1 LTARSKR
8 LLWLT
13 VGAGVAIRI
22 ALAFATFGDGP
33 DIRMFGYVGDA
44 LLDQPLHVYTALNH
58 APDARWFYPPGY
70 FPWVAVAEALSRA
83 TGLPMHGT
91 IQLAPI
97 AADAAIAWIVQDS
110 LGRRGKS
117 DAVRLG
123 AAATVAF
130 GPSFAIIS
138 GYQGQLDSVAILP
151 AVIAVIVWDRDPRR
165 RALVAGLLIGL
176 GGALKIFPLLAL
188 LALLPT
194 VRSWREA
201 ATLVGTAAAVGIVA
215 LAPWMISEQHEVRE
229 VLGYSGI
236 SGLGGPTLAMQP
248 GFAENFLGQY
258 PPDTQANWLLV
269 RVIAHGQVINLL
281 VLTGVALFLLRCRP
295 RPVEASVLVFL
306 SVYVLTTG
314 FFFQYVIWGLPFF
327 LLVGYVR
334 KTALLQAAYLAPA
347 VIFYMRPWDGTA
359 IVIPFAVIMI
369 GIWVALA
376 VALTRW
382 GAKLW
387 RERPAPLR
395 TAA

>member
-1 LTARSKR
+1 MTLSTKR
-8 LLWLT
+8 LLWLII
-13 VGAGVAIRI
+13 GAGVAIRV

-44 LLDQPLHVYTALNH
+44 LLDDPLHVYTALNH

-70 FPWVAVAEALSRA
+70 FPWVAVAEGLSRV

-97 AADAAIAWIVQDS
+97 AADAAIAWLVQDF

-117 DAVRLG
+117 DRVRLG
-123 AAATVAF
+123 AAAAVAF
-130 GPSFAIIS
+130 GPSFGIIS

-151 AVIAVIVWDRDPRR
+151 AVIAVIVWDRDHPR
-165 RALVAGLLIGL
+165 RALIAGLLIGI
-176 GGALKIFPLLAL
+176 GGALKIFPLLAV

-194 VRSWREA
+194 IRNWREA
-201 ATLVGTAAAVGIVA
+201 ATLIGSAAAVGILA
-215 LAPWMISEQHEVRE
+215 LAPWMISEQSEVRE

-248 GFAENFLGQY
+248 GFAENFLGPY
-258 PPDTQANWLLV
+258 PPDVEANWLLV

-281 VLTGVALFLLRCRP
+281 VLIGLALFLLRCRP

-327 LLVGYVR
+327 LLAGYV
-334 KTALLQAAYLAPA
+334 KKVALLQAAYLVPA
-347 VIFYMRPWDGTA
+347 VIFYMRPWDGNA
-359 IVIPFAVIMI
+359 ILIPYALIMI
-369 GIWVALA
+369 AIWIALA

-387 RERPAPLR
+387 RERPARLR
-395 TAA
+395 TAT